1 MNYPIIWSPE
11 SKTTFE
17 KIIQYLEENWSQ
29 KEIRSFID
37 RVDEVLHLISKHP
50 KPFVYLQKYKAYRC
64 VVVKQVSFFYRIK
77 ENQIELLTFWGN
89 RMALEK
95 LKL

>member
-1 MNYPIIWSPE
+1 MNYPFIWAPE

-37 RVDEVLHLISKHP
+37 RVDEVLHLISKQL
-50 KPFVYLQKYKAYRC
+50 Y
-64 VVVKQVSFFYRIK
+64 
-77 ENQIELLTFWGN
+77 
-89 RMALEK
+89 
-95 LKL
+95 